1 MKITLPIP
9 LLLLLSISLVALAAS
24 RPFFAGSL
32 SSNASQTGHGP
43 VRMIRFV
50 LLHDGIYPRQMRV
63 DHGLFNIALE
73 DRTDGSDGLVIE
85 SVSGD
90 QRTKVT
96 QIKRNEKHWR
106 GRALV
111 RLTPGHYV
119 ISNASQPDHRA
130 ELIVNP

>member
-1 MKITLPIP
+1 MKVALP
-9 LLLLLSISLVALAAS
+9 LLLLLTIGLVALAAGG
-24 RPFFAGSL
+24 PFFAGS
-32 SSNASQTGHGP
+32 SSLTVSQDGRGP

-50 LLHDGIYPRQMRV
+50 FQHEGIYPRQMRV

-73 DRTDGSDGLVIE
+73 DRTDGSEGLVIE
-85 SVSGD
+85 LVSGD

-96 QIKRNEKHWR
+96 QIKRIENHWR

-119 ISNASQPDHRA
+119 ISDASRPDHRA